1 MVGWSLFSVEDFD
14 FQLVSDKGKTLFEKA
29 WIQLF
34 DGKFFHISIDNFCL
48 PRAFECKSKKV
59 Q

>member
-1 MVGWSLFSVEDFD
+1 MGGWSLFFVEDFD

-34 DGKFFHISIDNFCL
+34 VGKFFHTSIDNFCV
-48 PRAFECKSKKV
+48 PCKSKKE
-59 Q
+59 